1 MKYIKTKWF
10 VFAVLLAA
18 IGILTA
24 FKLESGKAPQF
35 VTEKVQQG
43 NIENSVQATGSIT
56 AVTTVQVG
64 SQVSGTIQTLSADFN
79 SHVKKDQI
87 VAQIDP
93 SLFKGA
99 LLQAQADLQDA
110 NANLQAAKANLEKAQ
125 AAEVQTHLDYTRS
138 DQLAQ
143 AGVIPAQ
150 QLDAAKAAWQSAV
163 AAVNAGKAQVT
174 QSAAQVQQK
183 AAAVTVAKTNLDH
196 TTIRSPIDGTVVARS
211 VDVGQTVAAS
221 LQAPTL
227 FTIAQDLTK
236 MQVYVS
242 TDESDVGA
250 IHTGQPATFKV
261 DAFPN
266 ESFTG
271 HVSQVRLN
279 ATTVQNVVTY
289 TTVVDFDNPQMKLF
303 PGMTAYVTIPVATAD
318 NVVKVPNAAL
328 RFTPQTAEKTGA
340 QKTQNAQGGQQHKQK
355 DPTVTTVW
363 KLGQNNA
370 LEPVQIKTGITDHTF
385 TQVEQVL
392 KGSLNAGDTV
402 VTGATS
408 AQHASTA
415 GSPTA
420 PGLGGMGGNAARGAR
435 VGR

>member
-24 FKLESGKAPQF
+24 FKFETGKAPQF
-35 VTEKVQQG
+35 VSEKVQQG

-64 SQVSGTIQTLSADFN
+64 SQVSGTIQTLNADFN

-143 AGVIPAQ
+143 AGVIPVQ
-150 QLDAAKAAWQSAV
+150 QLDAAKAAWQSAA

-183 AAAVTVAKTNLDH
+183 AAAVTVARTNLDH

-242 TDESDVGA
+242 TDESDVAA
-250 IHTGQPATFKV
+250 IRTGQTVTFKV
-261 DAFPN
+261 DAFPT

-271 HVSQVRLN
+271 RVSQVRLN

-318 NVVKVPNAAL
+318 NVMKVPNAAL
-328 RFTPQTAEKTGA
+328 RFTPQTDAA
-340 QKTQNAQGGQQHKQK
+340 KTQSAQGGQQRKQK

-363 KLGQNNA
+363 KLDANKT

-392 KGSLNAGDTV
+392 KGSLNPGDTV
-402 VTGATS
+402 VTGAAT
-408 AQHASTA
+408 AQRASTA
-415 GSPTA
+415 GSSTV
-420 PGLGGMGGNAARGAR
+420 PGLGGNAARGAR

>member
-10 VFAVLLAA
+10 VLAVLLAA
-18 IGILTA
+18 IGMLTA
-24 FKLESGKAPQF
+24 FKLETGKAPQF
-35 VTEKVQQG
+35 LTEKVQQG
-43 NIENSVQATGSIT
+43 NIENSVHATGSIT

-64 SQVSGTIQTLSADFN
+64 SQVSGTIQTLNADFN

-125 AAEVQTHLDYTRS
+125 ATEVQTHLDYTRN

-143 AGVIPAQ
+143 AGVVPAQ
-150 QLDAAKAAWQSAV
+150 QFDAAKAAWQSAV
-163 AAVNAGKAQVT
+163 AAVNAAKAQVA

-183 AAAVTVAKTNLDH
+183 AAAVTVARTNLEH
-196 TTIRSPIDGTVVARS
+196 TIIRSPIDGTVVARS

-242 TDESDVGA
+242 TDESDVGS
-250 IHTGQPATFKV
+250 IHTGQPVTFKV
-261 DAFPN
+261 DAFPT

-271 HVSQVRLN
+271 RVSQVRLN

-328 RFTPQTAEKTGA
+328 RFTPQTAEKTST
-340 QKTQNAQGGQQHKQK
+340 QKTQNAQAGQQHKQK
-355 DPTVTTVW
+355 DPAITTVW

-402 VTGATS
+402 VIGS
-408 AQHASTA
+408 ASPQHAAA
-415 GSPTA
+415 GPSTA

>member
-1 MKYIKTKWF
+1 MKYLKTKWF

-18 IGILTA
+18 IGILAA
-24 FKLESGKAPQF
+24 FKLETGKAPQF

-64 SQVSGTIQTLSADFN
+64 SQVSGTIQSLYADFN

-125 AAEVQTHLDYTRS
+125 ATEVQTHLDYTRS
-138 DQLAQ
+138 EQLAQ
-143 AGVIPAQ
+143 AAVIPAQ
-150 QLDAAKAAWQSAV
+150 QLDAAKAAWQSAA
-163 AAVNAGKAQVT
+163 AAVNAAKATVT

-242 TDESDVGA
+242 TDESDVGS
-250 IHTGQPATFKV
+250 IRTGQPATFKV
-261 DAFPN
+261 DAFPT

-328 RFTPQTAEKTGA
+328 RFTPQTAEKTGT
-340 QKTQNAQGGQQHKQK
+340 QKTQSAQNGQQKKQK

-385 TQVEQVL
+385 TQVDQVL
-392 KGSLNAGDTV
+392 KGSLNPGDTIV
-402 VTGATS
+402 IGAATT
-408 AQHASTA
+408 QRASTA

-420 PGLGGMGGNAARGAR
+420 PGLGGNPARGAR